1 MMTQTP
7 LTVVAELLQESAA
20 NGRTPFLTLVSNSM
34 APLLRAGD
42 QVGLELI
49 APAGLQPG
57 DLVVLRTEA
66 DMVTHRFWG
75 RTPAGL
81 ITRGDRP
88 LTFDAPWAEEDM
100 VGRVICRRRGNR
112 ELSLQQGSGRALNRH
127 LFWLARQE
135 TKLFARL
142 YVNPLVPAG
151 NGRAH
156 GTGPRPERRS
166 LAERAVRRLFY
177 IWSWLVT
184 GVTSPL
190 QR

>member
-7 LTVVAELLQESAA
+7 LTLVAELLQESAA
-20 NGRTPFLTLVSNSM
+20 NGRVPFLTLVSDSM

-49 APAGLQPG
+49 APAELQPG
-57 DLVVLRTEA
+57 DLVVLRNEA
-66 DMVTHRFWG
+66 GFVTHRFWG

-88 LTFDAPWAEEDM
+88 LSFDPPWNEEQV
-100 VGRVICRRRGNR
+100 VGRVISRRRAGR
-112 ELSLQQGSGRALNRH
+112 ELSLQQGRGHMLNRH

-135 TKLFARL
+135 TRLFAGR
-142 YVNPLVPAG
+142 YPNPLLSVG
-151 NGRAH
+151 NGRESNSPSA
-156 GTGPRPERRS
+156 RRTP
-166 LAERAVRRLFY
+166 AERVLRRGFY
-177 IWSWLVT
+177 IWSWVT
-184 GVTSPL
+184 TGAISPW